1 MIQIEFENKMREQNY
16 ILKKVREL
24 YGRRMSEEKQKLTKS
39 LSEIEIAHRLRIIEL
54 LTDEEMESRKREV
67 LLQENVLER
76 ARQMQ
81 KATEAYNEVIT
92 GLKEKLEQEEENV
105 QSKISSNAKE
115 YESSKKEELKEKKRL
130 MEMISELTKRLDC
143 LEISMF
149 ASECGINGK
158 EKL

>member
-1 MIQIEFENKMREQNY
+1 MIQIEFDNKMREQNY

-24 YGRRMSEEKQKLTKS
+24 YGRRISEEKRKLTNS

-54 LTDEEMESRKREV
+54 LTDEEMESRRREV
-67 LLQENVLER
+67 LLQENVLKR

-92 GLKEKLEQEEENV
+92 GLKEKLEQEEDNV
-105 QSKISSNAKE
+105 QSKIRSIAKE
-115 YESSKKEELKEKKRL
+115 YERTQKEALKEKGL
-130 MEMISELTKRLDC
+130 MEMISELTRRIDC

>member
-1 MIQIEFENKMREQNY
+1 MIQIEFDNKMREQNF

-39 LSEIEIAHRLRIIEL
+39 LSEIEIAHRLRVIEL
-54 LTDEEMESRKREV
+54 LTNEEVESRRREV
-67 LLQENVLER
+67 LLQENLLER
-76 ARQMQ
+76 ARKMQ

-92 GLKEKLEQEEENV
+92 GLKEKLEQEEGNV
-105 QSKISSNAKE
+105 QSKIRSIAKE
-115 YESSKKEELKEKKRL
+115 YERDQKEELKEKGLK
-130 MEMISELTKRLDC
+130 EMISELTRRIDC

>member
-1 MIQIEFENKMREQNY
+1 MTQIEFDNKMREQNF

-24 YGRRMSEEKQKLTKS
+24 YGRRMSEEKQKLTNS
-39 LSEIEIAHRLRIIEL
+39 LSEIEIAHRLRVIEL
-54 LTDEEMESRKREV
+54 LKDEEMASLKREV
-67 LLQENVLER
+67 LLQENLLER
-76 ARQMQ
+76 ARKMQ

-105 QSKISSNAKE
+105 QSKISSIAKE
-115 YESSKKEELKEKKRL
+115 YESSRKEELKEKGLK
-130 MEMISELTKRLDC
+130 EMISELTRRIDC

>member
-1 MIQIEFENKMREQNY
+1 MIQIEFENKMREQNF

-24 YGRRMSEEKQKLTKS
+24 YGRRMSAEKRKLTNS
-39 LSEIEIAHRLRIIEL
+39 LSEIEIAHRLRMIEL
-54 LTDEEMESRKREV
+54 LKDEEMASLKREV
-67 LLQENVLER
+67 LLQENLLER
-76 ARQMQ
+76 ARKMQ
-81 KATEAYNEVIT
+81 KTTEAYNEVIT

-105 QSKISSNAKE
+105 QSKIRSIAKE
-115 YESSKKEELKEKKRL
+115 YESSRKEELKEKGLK
-130 MEMISELTKRLDC
+130 EMISELTRRIDC

>member
-1 MIQIEFENKMREQNY
+1 MIQIEFDNKMREQNY

-92 GLKEKLEQEEENV
+92 GLKEKLEQEEGNV
-105 QSKISSNAKE
+105 QSKIRSIAKE
-115 YESSKKEELKEKKRL
+115 YERVQKEELKEKGLK
-130 MEMISELTKRLDC
+130 EMISELTRRIDC

>member
-1 MIQIEFENKMREQNY
+1 MTQIEFDNKMREQNF

-24 YGRRMSEEKQKLTKS
+24 YGRRMSEEKQKLTNS
-39 LSEIEIAHRLRIIEL
+39 LSEIEIAHRLRVIEL
-54 LTDEEMESRKREV
+54 LKDEEMASLKREV
-67 LLQENVLER
+67 LLQENLLER
-76 ARQMQ
+76 ARKMQ

-105 QSKISSNAKE
+105 QSKISSIAKE
-115 YESSKKEELKEKKRL
+115 YESSRKEELKEKGL
-130 MEMISELTKRLDC
+130 MEMISELTRRIDC

>member
-1 MIQIEFENKMREQNY
+1 MIQIEFDNKMREQNF

-39 LSEIEIAHRLRIIEL
+39 LSEIEIAHRLRVIEL
-54 LTDEEMESRKREV
+54 LKDEEMDSLKREV
-67 LLQENVLER
+67 LLQENLLER
-76 ARQMQ
+76 ARKMQ

-92 GLKEKLEQEEENV
+92 GLKEKLEQEEGNV
-105 QSKISSNAKE
+105 QSKIRSIAKE
-115 YESSKKEELKEKKRL
+115 YERVQKEELKEKGLK
-130 MEMISELTKRLDC
+130 EMISELTRRIDC

>member
-54 LTDEEMESRKREV
+54 LTDEEVESRKREV
-67 LLQENVLER
+67 LLQENLLEI
-76 ARQMQ
+76 ARKMQ
-81 KATEAYNEVIT
+81 KTTEAYNEVIT
-92 GLKEKLEQEEENV
+92 GLKEKLEQEEGNV
-105 QSKISSNAKE
+105 QSKIRSIAKE
-115 YESSKKEELKEKKRL
+115 YERVQKEELKEKGLK
-130 MEMISELTKRLDC
+130 EMISELTRRIDC

>member
-16 ILKKVREL
+16 ILKKVKEL

-105 QSKISSNAKE
+105 QSKISSIAKE
-115 YESSKKEELKEKKRL
+115 YESSRKEELKEKGLK
-130 MEMISELTKRLDC
+130 EMISELTRRIDC